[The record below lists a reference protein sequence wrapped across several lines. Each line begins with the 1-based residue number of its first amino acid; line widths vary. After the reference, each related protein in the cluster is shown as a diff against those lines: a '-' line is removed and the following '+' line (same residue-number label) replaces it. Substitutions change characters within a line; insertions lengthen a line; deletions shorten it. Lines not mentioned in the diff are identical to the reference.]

1 METIL
6 EIIDDIIIFRF
17 AGNLDT
23 ETAPDAEITVNKE
36 LENEP
41 KKMIFDLSKTD
52 FVSSAGL
59 RVFLATAK
67 KLAAKGGVLKLCAAN
82 TIVKDILEISGFDTF
97 LDVKDSLDKAL
108 KDFNSS
114 NG

>member
-1 METIL
+1 MEPIS
-6 EIIDDIIIFRF
+6 EKINDIIIFHF

-23 ETAPDAEITVNKE
+23 GTSPDAELAVNRE
-36 LENEP
+36 LESQP

-67 KLAAKGGVLKLCAAN
+67 KLAANGGALKLCAAN
-82 TIVKDILEISGFDTF
+82 NIVKDILEISGFDTF
-97 LDVKDSLDKAL
+97 LDVKDSLNKAL
-108 KDFNSS
+108 RDF
-114 NG
+114 

>member
-1 METIL
+1 MEQNQK
-6 EIIDDIIIFRF
+6 IIDSIIVFRF

-23 ETAPDAEITVNKE
+23 GTSPDAELAVNRE
-36 LENEP
+36 LENQP
-41 KKMIFDLSKTD
+41 KKMIFDLSKTE

-67 KLAAKGGVLKLCAAN
+67 KLAVNGGVLKICAAN
-82 TIVKDILEISGFDTF
+82 NIVKDILEISGFDTF

-108 KDFNSS
+108 K
-114 NG
+114 G